1 MKGQPFL
8 SRAQQEVIRTKK
20 VKLTVNPV
28 LLDISV
34 WPELPPIMTP
44 YVHLGDIVP

>member
-1 MKGQPFL
+1 MKDQPFL
-8 SRAQQEVIRTKK
+8 SRVQQEVIRTKK

-34 WPELPPIMTP
+34 LPKLPPIMTL
-44 YVHLGDIVP
+44 YVRLGDIVP